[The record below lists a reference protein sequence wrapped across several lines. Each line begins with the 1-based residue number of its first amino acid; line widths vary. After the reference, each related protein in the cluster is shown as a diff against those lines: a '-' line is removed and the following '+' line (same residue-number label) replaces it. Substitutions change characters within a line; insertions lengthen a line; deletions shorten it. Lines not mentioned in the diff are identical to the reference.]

1 MCGGGRPARRALWP
15 APPNRR
21 EVVTCARARPRAPGG
36 AADRAHGRVISPIF
50 PAPKMIEKIIIV
62 RRMACVC
69 EMHAGIPRISHVRT
83 RVRRRARCGVS
94 CGRIV
99 DSLTTAGSCDAV
111 CTRHGCEALRS
122 ALWGTT
128 EAHSSRARTEWRGV
142 LPARARSARL
152 PATTAHARAHALGS
166 TRSLARVSRPRADA
180 PAARSHRR
188 RGAPRRMSAW
198 GRRECHGS
206 PLRGAHRRRRQIR
219 VALIAPMA
227 IVRYYFRAR
236 RQNE

>member
-1 MCGGGRPARRALWP
+1 MCGVGRPARRALWP

-21 EVVTCARARPRAPGG
+21 EVVTRARAPARARAPGG
-36 AADRAHGRVISPIF
+36 GADRAHGRVISPIF

-62 RRMACVC
+62 RRMADVC

-83 RVRRRARCGVS
+83 RVRRRASCGVS

-128 EAHSSRARTEWRGV
+128 EAHSSRARTEWRGAPFRWRARGRRACPRPQP
-142 LPARARSARL
+142 PARPRTWKHMLTCACKQ
-152 PATTAHARAHALGS
+152 ATAGRAS
-166 TRSLARVSRPRADA
+166 RSLASPAWRAA
-180 PAARSHRR
+180 P
-188 RGAPRRMSAW
+188 GW
-198 GRRECHGS
+198 
-206 PLRGAHRRRRQIR
+206 RRQIR
-219 VALIAPMA
+219 VALVAPMA
-227 IVRYYFRAR
+227 IVRYLLSRAPS
-236 RQNE
+236 E